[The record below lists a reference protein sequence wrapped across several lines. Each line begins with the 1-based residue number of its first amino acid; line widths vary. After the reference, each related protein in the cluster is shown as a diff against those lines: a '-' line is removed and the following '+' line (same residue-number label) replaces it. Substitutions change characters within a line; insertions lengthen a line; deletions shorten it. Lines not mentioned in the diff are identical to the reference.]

1 MKKILFLISLLL
13 FSCSEEPELLL
24 TTPGELTTFAFKKSI
39 NPNLTSD
46 LVLNFDGVDTFTG
59 SLNYRTAIEN
69 LVATF
74 ETVGGNEVINNQIF
88 KLDSTGYYKVTA
100 GPSTRRIIDFSDV
113 ENSLAILPT
122 GQSGNVFSEY
132 YKDQTQKYLD
142 GEFVKM
148 KLNQSEIKKSKNVLV
163 LKPKE

>member
-1 MKKILFLISLLL
+1 LLRKLFNVG
-13 FSCSEEPELLL
+13 P
-24 TTPGELTTFAFKKSI
+24 
-39 NPNLTSD
+39 
-46 LVLNFDGVDTFTG
+46 
-59 SLNYRTAIEN
+59 
-69 LVATF
+69 F
-74 ETVGGNEVINNQIF
+74 ETIGGNEVINNQIF
-88 KLDSTGYYKVTA
+88 KLDSTGYYKVNA

-113 ENSLAILPT
+113 ENSLAIIPT

-148 KLNQSEIKKSKNVLV
+148 RLNQSDITKSKNVLV

>member
-1 MKKILFLISLLL
+1 M
-13 FSCSEEPELLL
+13 
-24 TTPGELTTFAFKKSI
+24 
-39 NPNLTSD
+39 
-46 LVLNFDGVDTFTG
+46 
-59 SLNYRTAIEN
+59 
-69 LVATF
+69 
-74 ETVGGNEVINNQIF
+74 INNQIF

-148 KLNQSEIKKSKNVLV
+148 KLNQSEIMKSKNVLV
-163 LKPKE
+163 LKPKK

>member
-1 MKKILFLISLLL
+1 M
-13 FSCSEEPELLL
+13 
-24 TTPGELTTFAFKKSI
+24 
-39 NPNLTSD
+39 
-46 LVLNFDGVDTFTG
+46 
-59 SLNYRTAIEN
+59 
-69 LVATF
+69 
-74 ETVGGNEVINNQIF
+74 INNQIF